1 LWCPRSGDTHGPEH
15 LHERKNEAGRWRY
28 ARIKEGRGK
37 KTAEFVAPF
46 FISPMV
52 EGTQIWK
59 PLVAENFSDAR
70 MEADRMVVGLEARA
84 KGLTVAESR
93 DDGDRLPLVKAVHDF
108 ILEAASKEK
117 PKTQIGYKLNL
128 KQFL

>member
-1 LWCPRSGDTHGPEH
+1 
-15 LHERKNEAGRWRY
+15 
-28 ARIKEGRGK
+28 
-37 KTAEFVAPF
+37 
-46 FISPMV
+46 MV
-52 EGTQIWK
+52 EGKQIWK

-84 KGLTVAESR
+84 KGLTVAEFR